1 MQSQR
6 SDKNAAAWNKKTLE
20 IRDPQSSAPL
30 CPSCPP
36 ETGAWCGH
44 GEKATNERIVKGRI
58 DKKLSS
64 PSDSVFFLCHFLF
77 QTFIRTSSTQ
87 TAPLLKHPNTQD
99 SPSPT
104 PSNPDRSSDIAADE
118 RSLVRLHLAGTC
130 AGSLLLHGRRRF
142 VCRVNTPPFRIS
154 TIFKFKSRSPFSTQT
169 RHNNSMAFKI
179 STIAPHHRSVSDS
192 CPLSRANHVIA
203 LGLSLRSASP
213 GIP

>member
-6 SDKNAAAWNKKTLE
+6 SDKNSAAWNKKTLE

-44 GEKATNERIVKGRI
+44 GEKATNERIVKGRT

-104 PSNPDRSSDIAADE
+104 PSNPDRSFDIAADE
-118 RSLVRLHLAGTC
+118 RSLVCLHLAGTC
-130 AGSLLLHGRRRF
+130 AGSLLLHGRSSLSVVSIPRHSASAPSSSPSREA
-142 VCRVNTPPFRIS
+142 PFRRRLA
-154 TIFKFKSRSPFSTQT
+154 TTTQWHPKFLPSHPTTVPFQ
-169 RHNNSMAFKI
+169 I
-179 STIAPHHRSVSDS
+179 
-192 CPLSRANHVIA
+192 HVH
-203 LGLSLRSASP
+203 
-213 GIP
+213 